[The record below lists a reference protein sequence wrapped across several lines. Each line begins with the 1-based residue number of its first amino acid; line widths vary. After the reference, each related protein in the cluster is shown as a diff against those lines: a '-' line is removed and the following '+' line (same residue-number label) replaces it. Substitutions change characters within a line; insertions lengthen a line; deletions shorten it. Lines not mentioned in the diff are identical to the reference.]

1 MSRSHKGR
9 NYLYGPKRWYK
20 AYRVRRERAREREAL
35 GTIKAAERHDR
46 EDVVDSC
53 GQEHCGDCTVYPA
66 ADAGPKHELAHFD
79 HWAYD

>member
-20 AYRVRRERAREREAL
+20 AFRVRRERARQREAL
-35 GTIKAAERHDR
+35 GAIKALPA
-46 EDVVDSC
+46 VDSGDWEDRC
-53 GQEHCGDCTVYPA
+53 GNDDCDICGTQYAP
-66 ADAGPKHELAHFD
+66 DAGPKHELAHFD